1 MPQSVWRI
9 RDESIALDHP
19 ILVGVLN
26 VTPDS
31 FSDGGVYLTPDS
43 ARRHADELIAEGADA
58 IDIGGESTRP
68 QGAKR
73 VTEDE
78 ERARV
83 VPVVDWLRREH
94 PSTPIS
100 VDTSKSTVAR
110 AALDVGAHVI
120 NDVSG
125 GRLDMNL
132 CDVVAA
138 AGAGI
143 ILMHSRGGVE
153 TMATYD
159 FALYGDDPVR
169 DVMHELSASAMRALE
184 AGIPRES
191 IVLDPGIGFAK
202 RTEHSV
208 AVLRELERIVSLG
221 YPVMVGASRKRMV
234 GELSGVSDPRVRL
247 AGTLGAHVVALTRGA
262 RLFRVHDVKPHR
274 EALAVAWAL
283 IKGIK
288 GSDSLID
295 AHRANVGDQ
304 GV

>member
-1 MPQSVWRI
+1 VPQSVWRI

-73 VTEDE
+73 VTEEE

-138 AGAGI
+138 AGAGM

>member
-1 MPQSVWRI
+1 VTSAWRI
-9 RDESIALDHP
+9 RDAYVPLDHP

-43 ARRHADELIAEGADA
+43 ARRHADELIAEGADV

-73 VTEDE
+73 ISDEE

-110 AALDVGAHVI
+110 ATLDVGAHVI

-132 CDVVAA
+132 CEVVAA

-143 ILMHSRGGVE
+143 ILMHSRGSVE

-169 DVMHELSASAMRALE
+169 DVMHELSASAIRARE
-184 AGIPRES
+184 AGIPQES

-208 AVLRELERIVSLG
+208 ATLRELDRIVSLG

-234 GELSGVSDPRVRL
+234 GELSGVTDPRVRL
-247 AGTLGAHVVALTRGA
+247 AGTLGAHVVALMHGA
-262 RLFRVHDVKPHR
+262 RIFRVHDVKPHR
-274 EALAVAWAL
+274 EALAVAWAIL
-283 IKGIK
+283 GA
-288 GSDSLID
+288 GL
-295 AHRANVGDQ
+295 
-304 GV
+304 

>member
-1 MPQSVWRI
+1 MPSAWRI
-9 RDESIALDHP
+9 RDAEIALDHP

-43 ARRHADELIAEGADA
+43 ARRHADELIAEGADV

-73 VTEDE
+73 VTDEE

-159 FALYGDDPVR
+159 LALYGDDPVR

-184 AGIPRES
+184 AEIPRES

-208 AVLRELERIVSLG
+208 AVLRELDRIVSLG

-234 GELSGVSDPRVRL
+234 GELSGVADPRVRL

-262 RLFRVHDVKPHR
+262 RLFRVHDVRPHR

-283 IKGIK
+283 VKNQWGQ
-288 GSDSLID
+288 SRLNS
-295 AHRANVGDQ
+295 
-304 GV
+304 